1 MPTLTI
7 IDKPIGTFQSVYDPI
22 KISCRVDN
30 TDREKY
36 PSVVAI
42 VTPYDVI
49 NNAYEYDNQIK
60 IRVPVQPKVPEN
72 IDQDGWSATNT
83 LYYSVDLS
91 TICRD
96 FVSFDL
102 RPCTHDTQQYSRKD
116 ITQSQISYN
125 TYKYFS
131 VTMRLEYIDT
141 DGVLK
146 EDSSAQESTQW
157 FPINSA
163 ISNDERQGI
172 YFDELVIDRGGDDVR
187 IGAEYYIKYL
197 HFPTRVWGSE
207 GRAKYLTTKP
217 TKHRVI
223 GEDEIEY
230 ISFITQRDTD
240 EDNPE
245 DVYGQIIFY
254 DLNGTIIRDSSGEN
268 QRLNLKH
275 TAKGDGTYRPKILD
289 GQFTSDTES
298 RAVVQVGVGTRNIAH
313 TTHGFHHQTDGEKVI
328 MDFRGISKYEFETL
342 RTSTNAEV
350 GEKVT
355 FYIDHD
361 QNNIGKVRVHW
372 QNRLGGIDSYTFYDT
387 SIRGLNV
394 SSQTFE
400 QTIYP
405 KFGDQISLTQSSRH
419 YLESSILEGT
429 GGVIKGERHAI
440 SKSKVKAF
448 REGQLV
454 SRPINSK
461 AEEEM
466 FNDLMSSPRV
476 WIEGGWKKKEV
487 FRDNFDYTTSGTGFA
502 SNWNISGVS
511 PTFAARTA
519 DNPMATI
526 GRLMTV
532 GNNDG
537 NDEGQYVSKELIP
550 YDYTKLYEFE
560 IRLKRNGGTG
570 VAYFGFVGYAA
581 DGVTKINTSGND
593 STSSSHYVAISGYD
607 FPDGNDDYTVHRGY
621 VSGYATSSVGGQKN
635 DPNIPAY
642 AYNGIKFLAP
652 FIICNHNG
660 ESGITRLDYVK
671 VTEISSDI
679 PNQHTWL
686 NTQNRAYY
694 TPIIIKDGGM
704 TTFDSNNLSKITLNY
719 VHSKEEKTIM

>member
-22 KISCRVDN
+22 KISCRVES

-42 VTPYDVI
+42 VTPYDLI
-49 NNAYEYDNQIK
+49 NNEYEYDNQIK
-60 IRVPVQPKVPEN
+60 IRVPVQPKAPEN
-72 IDQDGWSATNT
+72 LDQDSWAATST

-102 RPCTHDTQQYSRKD
+102 RPCTHDTQEYSRKD
-116 ITQSQISYN
+116 ITQGQISYN
-125 TYKYFS
+125 TFKYFS
-131 VTMRLEYIDT
+131 VTMRLEFIDT

-146 EDSSAQESTQW
+146 EDADSQDNTQW

-172 YFDELVIDRGGDDVR
+172 YFEEINYDGNHVR

-197 HFPTRVWGSE
+197 HYPSRQWKTE

-217 TKHRVI
+217 TRHRVI

-230 ISFITQRDTD
+230 ISFLAQRNTT
-240 EDNPE
+240 EGSEE
-245 DVYGQIIFY
+245 DVYGQIIFF
-254 DLNGTIIRDSSGEN
+254 DLNGTVIRDKN
-268 QRLNLKH
+268 NTNLRLNLKH
-275 TAKGDGTYRPKILD
+275 TAKGDGTYRSKLLS

-298 RAVVQVGVGTRNIAH
+298 RGVVQVGVGTRNIAH
-313 TTHGFHHQTDGEKVI
+313 TFVGYVNQTDGEEVI

-342 RTSTNAEV
+342 RTSTSAEV

-355 FYIDHD
+355 FHIDHD

-405 KFGDQISLTQSSRH
+405 RFGDQISLSTSSDD
-419 YLESSILEGT
+419 YLASSVLGGT

-461 AEEEM
+461 AEEDM

-487 FRDNFDYTTSGTGFA
+487 FRDNFNYYTSGTGFA
-502 SNWNISGVS
+502 SNWTISGVS

-537 NDEGQYVSKELIP
+537 NDEGQYISKELIP

-560 IRLKRNGGTG
+560 IRLKRNGGSGTS
-570 VAYFGFVGYAA
+570 YFGFVGYAA

-593 STSSSHYVAISGYD
+593 TKSSSHYVAISGYE
-607 FPDGNDDYTVHRGY
+607 FPDGGDEYTVHRGY
-621 VSGYATSSVGGQKN
+621 VSGYASSGAGGQHN
-635 DPNIPAY
+635 DPNQPAY

-660 ESGITRLDYVK
+660 EAGITRLDYVK
-671 VTEISSDI
+671 VSEISSDI

-694 TPIIIKDGGM
+694 TPIVIKDGNM

-719 VHSKEEKTIM
+719 THSKEEKTIM

>member
-7 IDKPIGTFQSVYDPI
+7 IDRPIGTFQSVYDPI
-22 KISCRVDN
+22 KISCRVNDTN
-30 TDREKY
+30 REKY

-42 VTPYDVI
+42 VTPYDTI
-49 NNAYEYDNQIK
+49 NNEYEYDNQIK

-72 IDQDGWSATNT
+72 IDQDSWSATST
-83 LYYSVDLS
+83 LYYSIDLS

-102 RPCTHDTQQYSRKD
+102 RPCTHDTQEYSRKD
-116 ITQSQISYN
+116 ITQGQISYN
-125 TYKYFS
+125 TFKYFS
-131 VTMRLEYIDT
+131 VTMRLEFIDT

-146 EDSSAQESTQW
+146 EDSSAQDSTQW

-172 YFDELVIDRGGDDVR
+172 YFDEIAYDGEGVR

-197 HFPTRVWGSE
+197 HFPSRVWGTE

-217 TKHRVI
+217 TRHRVI

-230 ISFITQRDTD
+230 ISFLAQRDTD
-240 EDNPE
+240 ANE
-245 DVYGQIIFY
+245 DVYGQIRFY
-254 DLNGTIIRDSSGEN
+254 DLDGNVITDNTAGSL
-268 QRLNLKH
+268 RLSFIH
-275 TAKGDGTYRPKILD
+275 TAKGNGTYRSKLLD
-289 GQFTSDTES
+289 GQFTLDTES

-313 TTHGFHHQTDGEKVI
+313 TSVGYVNQTDGEEVI

-342 RTSTNAEV
+342 RTTTSSEV

-355 FYIDHD
+355 YYIDHD

-405 KFGDQISLTQSSRH
+405 RFGDQISLSTSNNNYLSSS
-419 YLESSILEGT
+419 LEAGT

-487 FRDNFDYTTSGTGFA
+487 FRDNFNYYTSGTGFA
-502 SNWNISGVS
+502 ANWTISGVS
-511 PTFAARTA
+511 PAFAARTA
-519 DNPMATI
+519 DHPLATI
-526 GRLMTV
+526 GRLMSV
-532 GNNDG
+532 GDGSG
-537 NDEGQYVSKELIP
+537 NDEGQYLSKELIP

-570 VAYFGFVGYAA
+570 IAYFGFVGYAS

-593 STSSSHYVAISGYD
+593 SNSSSHYVALSGYS
-607 FPDGNDDYTVHRGY
+607 FPNGGDEYSVHRGY
-621 VSGYATSSVGGQKN
+621 VSGYASSGAGGQKN
-635 DPNIPAY
+635 DPNRPAY

>member
-22 KISCRVDN
+22 KISCRVND

-42 VTPYDVI
+42 VTPYDLI
-49 NNAYEYDNQIK
+49 NNEYEYDNQIK
-60 IRVPVQPKVPEN
+60 IRVPVQPKAPEN
-72 IDQDGWSATNT
+72 IDQDGWAATST

-102 RPCTHDTQQYSRKD
+102 RPCTHDTQEYSRKD
-116 ITQSQISYN
+116 ITQGQISYN
-125 TYKYFS
+125 TFKYFS

-146 EDSSAQESTQW
+146 EDSSAQESAQW

-172 YFDELVIDRGGDDVR
+172 YFEEINLAGNNVR
-187 IGAEYYIKYL
+187 IGSEYYIKYL
-197 HFPTRVWGSE
+197 HFPSRIWQTE

-217 TKHRVI
+217 TRHRVI

-230 ISFITQRDTD
+230 ISFLAQRNA
-240 EDNPE
+240 EDNE

-254 DLNGTIIRDSSGEN
+254 DLNGTIIRDNLGSN
-268 QRLNLKH
+268 LRLNLKN
-275 TAKGDGTYRPKILD
+275 TARGDGTYRTKLLD
-289 GQFTSDTES
+289 GQLTSDTES

-313 TTHGFHHQTDGEKVI
+313 TSVSYVNQADGEKVL

-342 RTSTNAEV
+342 NTSTSAEV

-355 FYIDHD
+355 YHIDHD

-405 KFGDQISLTQSSRH
+405 RFGDQISQTTSSRD
-419 YLESSILEGT
+419 YLESSVLGGT
-429 GGVIKGERHAI
+429 GSVIKGERHAI

-487 FRDNFDYTTSGTGFA
+487 FRDNFNYYTSGTGFA
-502 SNWNISGVS
+502 ANWTISGVS
-511 PTFAARTA
+511 PAFAARTA

-532 GNNDG
+532 GDNDG
-537 NDEGQYVSKELIP
+537 DDEGQYLSKELIP

-560 IRLKRNGGTG
+560 IRLKRNGGSGT
-570 VAYFGFVGYAA
+570 AYFGFVGYAA
-581 DGVTKINTSGND
+581 DGVTKINTSGSN
-593 STSSSHYVAISGYD
+593 STSSSHYVSLSGYS
-607 FPDGNDDYTVHRGY
+607 FPNGGDEYSVHRGY
-621 VSGYATSSVGGQKN
+621 VSGYSSSAGGQKN
-635 DPNIPAY
+635 DPNRPAY

-660 ESGITRLDYVK
+660 QSGVTRVDYVK
-671 VTEISSDI
+671 VTEVSSDI
-679 PNQHTWL
+679 PSQHTWL